1 MKQMTIPVKD
11 NAKIALKA
19 SDDLSIEGTQEKYL
33 TAIVRH
39 GESLKISEHNEGL
52 EIKATTDCRLMIPET
67 ATVTVEKVG
76 GDLAVSGFANRV
88 IVGKIGGDL
97 TLENLAGASV
107 EMVGADIRFKNIS
120 GTLEIARV
128 GGDLDG
134 EGVIA
139 LSSRAVGGDASL
151 IGINGTVDLSAGGDV
166 DISSN
171 EENLPPMTLR
181 AGGDVKLYVGV
192 KANAQLEMLSGGE
205 EISVHACGQEGDW
218 EEGMVSLPL
227 GEGGSLIRMEAGDS
241 ITVTDQ
247 ESAPRDFEDLI
258 EETREGWHDF
268 GIDLERTIR
277 DSMNVVSG
285 TIEEAVRKA
294 EKASEMAGIK
304 IELSNKSRKNKG
316 TDQYGKQKVVGFS
329 YNEPEKKSDNLK
341 GKMSDE
347 ERMMVLRMLQEKK
360 ISVEEAEKL
369 LNALDR

>member
-1 MKQMTIPVKD
+1 MKQMTIPVKE
-11 NAKIALKA
+11 NAKIAIRA

-76 GDLAVSGFANRV
+76 GDLAVSGLANRV

-97 TLENLAGASV
+97 TLEKLAGASV
-107 EMVGADIRFKNIS
+107 EMVGGDTRFENIS

-134 EGVIA
+134 EGVVG

-151 IGINGTVDLSAGGDV
+151 IEVAGIVDLSAGGDV
-166 DISSN
+166 DISATT
-171 EENLPPMTLR
+171 ENLPPMTIR
-181 AGGDVKLYVGV
+181 AGGDVTLYVGAKV
-192 KANAQLEMLSGGE
+192 NAQLVMSSGGE
-205 EISVHACGQEGDW
+205 EIHVHACGQEGDW
-218 EEGMVSLPL
+218 EEDEVSLPL
-227 GEGGSLIRMEAGDS
+227 GEGGALVRLEAGDA

-247 ESAPRDFEDLI
+247 ESAPRDFVNLI
-258 EETREGWHDF
+258 DETREGWSDF
-268 GIDLERTIR
+268 GIDLEKAIR
-277 DSMNVVSG
+277 DSMTAVSG

-294 EKASEMAGIK
+294 EKASEQAGIK
-304 IELSNKSRKNKG
+304 IDLSNRARKNR
-316 TDQYGKQKVVGFS
+316 TLNQDNKQKVVGFS
-329 YNEPEKKSDNLK
+329 YNEPENKPDTSK
-341 GKMSDE
+341 GKVSDE